1 MEVKDNGLGIDL
13 KKHGENIFGIYQT
26 FHSNNDSKG
35 VGLYITKAQV
45 VAMGGNI
52 EVESTPDLG
61 TIFTINFN

>member
-1 MEVKDNGLGIDL
+1 MELNDNGLGIDL

-26 FHSNNDSKG
+26 FHDNNNSKG

-52 EVESTPDLG
+52 EVESTPDAG
-61 TIFTINFN
+61 TTFLITFN